1 MPKIQNNQDKRM
13 SDFRGPVSVQ
23 NTSGR
28 EVKAKKHPYYEVLM
42 DTTDSGHIVS
52 IACEPAHDK
61 TYNKSCATGEDS
73 NQTAHPHGL
82 IRVFADHMCLLQPPA
97 CPFKEG

>member
-1 MPKIQNNQDKRM
+1 M
-13 SDFRGPVSVQ
+13 SDFRGPVSIQ

-52 IACEPAHDK
+52 IAFQRFFRGRD
-61 TYNKSCATGEDS
+61 T
-73 NQTAHPHGL
+73 L
-82 IRVFADHMCLLQPPA
+82 
-97 CPFKEG
+97 